1 MTVYTRSADGLL
13 SYALATSPTDPL
25 NASTDKDP
33 VIGRLNITVGRDVT
47 AAAYCRKITVKI
59 PIGAGAAELTTVN
72 TDDIKQ
78 SVTGGTAPDQ
88 GNGWT
93 ATATAEGNKRVFT
106 FTPGRAPQFTGQWA
120 VTLVIS
126 QIPIN
131 KVVGKPVIEVIEESS
146 PTNGNFTAKTTTIIV
161 DKAPPGFLFRN
172 LRPSKIMVPNGDP
185 VTLTWEVQ
193 NARCTMYWDDQPGAD
208 VSKEPRWTSPALHN
222 TTAFMLQA
230 VSAEDAS
237 FIHTLTTAVTVDKPD
252 LEIGDLTV
260 YGKARILRRHPPV
273 AMADSSDWR
282 ATTDGI
288 VAVTFR
294 RTGPDARN
302 IDLRIRAE
310 GSDHHD
316 LIARFSADVGS
327 GDEEKTLS
335 VPLQQGECMHF
346 LQYYWQDIEATLSWC
361 SFGDGELEFLGI
373 VPW

>member
-13 SYALATSPTDPL
+13 SYALVTSPTDPL

-33 VIGRLNITVGRDVT
+33 VVGRLNITVGRDVT

-146 PTNGNFTAKTTTIIV
+146 PTNGNFTAKTTTIVV

-252 LEIGDLTV
+252 LEIRNLEIGGIAKIMAGGVVHSLTV
-260 YGKARILRRHPPV
+260 TMKEPKT
-273 AMADSSDWR
+273 MQFS
-282 ATTDGI
+282 TDGMI
-288 VAVTFR
+288 
-294 RTGPDARN
+294 
-302 IDLRIRAE
+302 
-310 GSDHHD
+310 
-316 LIARFSADVGS
+316 
-327 GDEEKTLS
+327 
-335 VPLQQGECMHF
+335 
-346 LQYYWQDIEATLSWC
+346 
-361 SFGDGELEFLGI
+361 FGNSNKGHELEFAVRRSAGSYTLNFGKGEYFCFP
-373 VPW
+373 VPQDADVVVKTSPMGGSGPYPSSTFFFVPFGFGGPI

>member
-1 MTVYTRSADGLL
+1 MTIYTSSTDGLL

-33 VIGRLNITVGRDVT
+33 VIGRLNITVGRDMT
-47 AAAYCRKITVKI
+47 TAAYCRKITVKI
-59 PIGAGAAELTTVN
+59 PVGMGAAELTAVN

-78 SVTGGTAPDQ
+78 SVVGGTTPEQ
-88 GNGWT
+88 GGGWT
-93 ATATAEGNKRVFT
+93 ATAVAEGNHRVFT
-106 FTPGRAPQFTGQWA
+106 FAPGRAPQFTGQWA

-131 KVVGKPVIEVIEESS
+131 KAVGKPVIEIIEESS
-146 PTNGNFTAKTTTIIV
+146 PTNGDFTQKTTTIVV

-172 LRPSKIMVPNGDP
+172 LRPSKIVVDNGCP

-208 VSKEPRWTSPALHN
+208 VSKEPKWTSPALHN

-252 LEIGDLTV
+252 IEIGDLTV

-273 AMADSSDWR
+273 AMEDSSDWR

-288 VAVTFR
+288 VTVTFK
-294 RTGPDARN
+294 RTGSSARN
-302 IDLRIRAE
+302 IELWIRAD
-310 GSDHHD
+310 GSDYHD
-316 LIARFSADVGS
+316 RIATFSAEVGT

-335 VPLQQGECMHF
+335 VPLHQGECMYTRH
-346 LQYYWQDIEATLSWC
+346 YWRDIEATLHWC
-361 SFGDGELEFLGI
+361 SFGDGELEFLGTI
-373 VPW
+373 PH